1 MVIQTLNVVFYENR
15 KCSFYYI
22 LWQFSSNPIIAK
34 VGDFLMFT
42 FIFFWNMYRIRNNKQ
57 GNKLDKKE

>member
-1 MVIQTLNVVFYENR
+1 MKIVNVVFILVI
-15 KCSFYYI
+15 FAMYI

-34 VGDFLMFT
+34 VGAFLMFT
-42 FIFFWNMYRIRNNKQ
+42 FIFFWNMYRTRNNKQ